1 MFPQYFFAESIT
13 GFAKLSRA
21 ISLSRSELQVKL
33 WYFTFQIMQVFL
45 ITTLTSSA
53 NAVASQIARNPA
65 RAVPLIDKTVTKGS
79 FFFISCYVLYGVA
92 NTTVHLFKICGFLGV
107 FLLSKFAEMSEEVG
121 GVIRSTFSSTH
132 LPAARNI

>member
-1 MFPQYFFAESIT
+1 M
-13 GFAKLSRA
+13 
-21 ISLSRSELQVKL
+21 KL

-65 RAVPLIDKTVTKGS
+65 RAMPLIDKTVTTGS
-79 FFFISCYVLYGVA
+79 FFLFISCYVLYGVA

-107 FLLSKFAEMSEEVG
+107 FLLGKFAEMSEEVG